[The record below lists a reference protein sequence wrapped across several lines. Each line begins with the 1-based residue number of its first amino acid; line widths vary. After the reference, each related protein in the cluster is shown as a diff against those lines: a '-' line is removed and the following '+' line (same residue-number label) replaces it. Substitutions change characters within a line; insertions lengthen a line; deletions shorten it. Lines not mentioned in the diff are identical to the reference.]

1 MKDPKAEFEK
11 TMASLT
17 SGKRGLGTAPP
28 DRNSRFV
35 GTCLRA
41 LSSLLTEAARMKA
54 VDVLADVLAWQ
65 LAVIGTAGGPG
76 GGTAVVG
83 LVECHLRSMAN
94 PDLEEGGGPEPRSH

>member
-11 TMASLT
+11 TMASLI

-41 LSSLLTEAARMKA
+41 LSSLFTEADRMKA

-65 LAVIGTAGGPG
+65 LAVIGTASGPRGG
-76 GGTAVVG
+76 ACVVG
-83 LVECHLRSMAN
+83 LLEWHLGRMAN
-94 PDLEEGGGPEPRSH
+94 PGHEEGGGPEPSSH

>member
-11 TMASLT
+11 TMASLI

-41 LSSLLTEAARMKA
+41 LSSLFTEAARTKA

-76 GGTAVVG
+76 GAAGVVG
-83 LVECHLRSMAN
+83 LLEWHLGHMA
-94 PDLEEGGGPEPRSH
+94 DTGFEEGANPEPRSH